1 MKIAE
6 LLRRVAD
13 AVEQEQDPGRPDS
26 GVQNPAELEPIS
38 VGVAVDAPCNQ
49 DAGADDEL
57 MVPPLQLKME
67 LLKRAVDVD
76 NIYDAGEP
84 RADQAHENQQD
95 EIALLKQRAGIPV
108 AAVMELGNEELTDD

>member
-6 LLRRVAD
+6 LLSQVAD
-13 AVEQEQDPGRPDS
+13 AVEREQSPGVPDQQL
-26 GVQNPAELEPIS
+26 QNPAELEPIR
-38 VGVAVDAPCNQ
+38 VGVAVDTPHNQ
-49 DAGADDEL
+49 DAGVEDEL

-76 NIYDAGEP
+76 NIYDTGEP

-95 EIALLKQRAGIPV
+95 ELAMLRRNAGIPV
-108 AAVMELGNEELTDD
+108 AAVMELGNEEITDD

>member
-26 GVQNPAELEPIS
+26 GVQNPADLEPIR
-38 VGVAVDAPCNQ
+38 VGVAVDTPNN
-49 DAGADDEL
+49 DRSGSDDDL
-57 MVPPLQLKME
+57 MVPPLQLKTE
-67 LLKRAVDVD
+67 LLKRAVGVD

-84 RADQAHENQQD
+84 REDQAHDNQSD
-95 EIALLKQRAGIPV
+95 AIAMLKQRAGIPV
-108 AAVMELGNEELTDD
+108 AAVMELDNEELTDD